1 MTTASP
7 AARLED
13 GWRRFWFAEI
23 PPHSYAV
30 IRILTGIVGLATL
43 VGAWNP
49 AFWDVDG
56 IVPLSGAWGL
66 GPWLLAHGLGHIA
79 GRLLRD
85 LLVIAY
91 ACMALGIFTPV
102 TVPLVFLGSTGM
114 LSWNFLPYS
123 GAQQLLHELPFCLI
137 FVDSGAVWSLDA
149 WSRNRKGSAG
159 PPRLEP
165 TWPLRMLQFQLALL
179 YFAAGLWKLGNAT
192 WRSGLALHYVLNDQL
207 YQRIPGDLPGV
218 FFGATVA
225 LTYLTLVWELTF
237 PLLVC
242 FRATRPVALVIGLLL
257 HLGMW
262 VTLEVGAF
270 MPTVLIAYVAFLDP
284 WQTERRVRRWLPSAR
299 AVVPS
304 GSVG

>member
-1 MTTASP
+1 MTTPSP
-7 AARLED
+7 TARLED

-30 IRILTGIVGLATL
+30 LRILTGIVGLATL

-91 ACMALGIFTPV
+91 ACMAVGIFTPV

-123 GAQQLLHELPFCLI
+123 GAQQLLHEVPFCLI
-137 FVDSGAVWSLDA
+137 FVDSGAVWSVDA
-149 WSRNRKGSAG
+149 WSRNRKGSVG

-165 TWPLRMLQFQLALL
+165 TWPLRTSSSRVWPGVPFGPVGPDISSWPIFSARVILPISESTWPEMASRPRRAAGAAAAFG
-179 YFAAGLWKLGNAT
+179 AAGLA
-192 WRSGLALHYVLNDQL
+192 LAAGSESSAAAVTSAVNPVEI
-207 YQRIPGDLPGV
+207 RIAPSRRRGPRI
-218 FFGATVA
+218 VA
-225 LTYLTLVWELTF
+225 V
-237 PLLVC
+237 
-242 FRATRPVALVIGLLL
+242 
-257 HLGMW
+257 
-262 VTLEVGAF
+262 
-270 MPTVLIAYVAFLDP
+270 
-284 WQTERRVRRWLPSAR
+284 LPSAAGQP
-299 AVVPS
+299 AVPCRQPTRPAC
-304 GSVG
+304 